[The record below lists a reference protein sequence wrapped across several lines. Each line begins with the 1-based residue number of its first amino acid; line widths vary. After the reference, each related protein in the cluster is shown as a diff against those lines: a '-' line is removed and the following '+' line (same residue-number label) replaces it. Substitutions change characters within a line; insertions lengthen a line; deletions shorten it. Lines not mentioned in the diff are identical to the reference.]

1 MKLITKSFLKID
13 TNKYKMN
20 DEDIFERKE
29 KHFHYKSINKVSIKG
44 REEEGEYCM
53 IIFLIVLRE
62 YDEE

>member
-29 KHFHYKSINKVSIKG
+29 KHFHYKS
-44 REEEGEYCM
+44 
-53 IIFLIVLRE
+53 
-62 YDEE
+62 